1 MSHTT
6 VTPSGRPDRRDET
19 GTVGTTSAGGPTTAA
34 QRWSFLG
41 IISLGLFLVGADN
54 SILYTALPVLR
65 DELHT
70 TGLQG
75 LWIINAYP
83 LVLVGLLL
91 GTGTLG
97 DKIGHRV
104 MFLSGVTI
112 FGLGSLLAAF
122 SPNAWVL
129 IGARAALGVGAAT
142 MLPATLALI
151 RQTFTDVRERNTAI
165 GLWGSVAVVGAASGP
180 VLGGFLLEHFC
191 WGTVFLINVPV
202 ALVIVI
208 ATVRYAPANQ
218 ADRSRHW
225 DVISSLWAMVM
236 MVGAVMAIK
245 ETANSERNTTI
256 ILVAVVAMV
265 VGGALF
271 AHRQGLLRRR
281 GLQPL
286 LEFGIFR
293 NRMFLG
299 GTLAA
304 AFAMFVLSG
313 VELMTTQRYQT
324 AGGFSPLEAGLLVA
338 SAAVPAIPASIL
350 GGANL
355 HRLGFRTLISGG
367 FSMLALGIVIALW
380 AVPSQPLWTLVCGL
394 ALVGIGA
401 GMVMSV
407 SSSAIIGSAPVSKA
421 GMASSVEAISYE
433 FGTLV
438 SVAVLGSLMPMFY
451 AMNAPDAVAHDV
463 DHGVDHAQYGAAAV
477 EAYDTA
483 YLLVILIAGIVAV
496 LAAVITARCFR
507 GNPKEAEYSAHE

>member
-1 MSHTT
+1 MSNTT
-6 VTPSGRPDRRDET
+6 VTPSGRPAPNGTAAT
-19 GTVGTTSAGGPTTAA
+19 GGAGTGPTTAR
-34 QRWSFLG
+34 QRWSFLA

-65 DELHT
+65 DELQT
-70 TGLQG
+70 TSLQG

-97 DKIGHRV
+97 DKIGHRR
-104 MFLSGVTI
+104 MFLTGVSV

-122 SPNAWVL
+122 SPDAWVL
-129 IGARAALGVGAAT
+129 IAARAVLGVGAAT
-142 MLPATLALI
+142 MMPATLALI

-165 GLWGSVAVVGAASGP
+165 GIWGSVAVVGAASGP
-180 VLGGFLLEHFC
+180 VLGGFLLEHFY

-202 ALVIVI
+202 VVAILI
-208 ATVRYAPANQ
+208 ATVIYAPANQ
-218 ADRSRHW
+218 ADPSRHW
-225 DVISSLWAMVM
+225 DVISSLWAMIM

-245 ETANSERNTTI
+245 ETANSEGDTTI
-256 ILVAVVAMV
+256 VLVSVAAMV

-271 AHRQGLLRRR
+271 AHRQTLLRGR
-281 GLQPL
+281 GLPPL

-304 AFAMFVLSG
+304 ALAMFVLSG
-313 VELMTTQRYQT
+313 VELMTTQRFQS
-324 AGGFSPLEAGLLVA
+324 AGGFSPFEAGLLVA
-338 SAAVPAIPASIL
+338 SAAIPAAPASIL
-350 GGANL
+350 GGASL

-367 FSMLALGIVIALW
+367 FTSMAAGIAVVLW
-380 AVPSQPLWTLVCGL
+380 AVPEQPLGLVVCGL
-394 ALVGIGA
+394 VLIGVGA

-407 SSSAIIGSAPVSKA
+407 SSSAIIGSAPASKA

-438 SVAVLGSLMPMFY
+438 SVALLGSLMPMFY
-451 AMNAPDAVAHDV
+451 SMNAPDAVADDV
-463 DHGVDHAQYGAAAV
+463 DHGVDHAVFGAAAV
-477 EAYDTA
+477 DAYDTA

-496 LAAVITARCFR
+496 AAALITARSFR

>member
-6 VTPSGRPDRRDET
+6 VTPTGQPADRPTGD
-19 GTVGTTSAGGPTTAA
+19 GTVAGATTAV

-41 IISLGLFLVGADN
+41 IISLGLFVVGADN

-65 DELHT
+65 DELDT
-70 TGLQG
+70 TSLQG

-104 MFLSGVTI
+104 MFLTGVSV

-129 IGARAALGVGAAT
+129 IAARAVLGVGAAT
-142 MLPATLALI
+142 MMPATLALI

-165 GLWGSVAVVGAASGP
+165 GIWGSVAVVGVASGP
-180 VLGGFLLEHFC
+180 VLGGFLLEHFH

-202 ALVIVI
+202 AIGVLV
-208 ATVRYAPANQ
+208 ATARFAPPNQ
-218 ADRSRHW
+218 ADLSRHW
-225 DVISSLWAMVM
+225 DIISSVWAMLM

-245 ETANSERNTTI
+245 ELANTPSNMTI
-256 ILVAVVAMV
+256 VSVSVAAAV

-271 AHRQGLLRRR
+271 VRRQGWLRSR
-281 GLQPL
+281 GLQVL

-293 NRMFLG
+293 NRMFTG

-304 AFAMFVLSG
+304 AFAMFVMAG
-313 VELMTTQRYQT
+313 VELMTTQRFQT

-367 FSMLALGIVIALW
+367 FSVLAVGVVLVLW
-380 AVPSQPLWTLVCGL
+380 AVPDQPMWTLVCGL
-394 ALVGIGA
+394 ALVGTGA

-407 SSSAIIGSAPVSKA
+407 SSSAIIGSAPASKA

-433 FGTLV
+433 FGTLL

-451 AMNAPDAVAHDV
+451 AMNAPAQVSGDV
-463 DHGVDHAQYGAAAV
+463 DHGVDHPEFGAAAV
-477 EAYDTA
+477 DAYDTA
-483 YLLVILIAGIVAV
+483 YLLVLGIAAIVAV
-496 LAAVITARCFR
+496 IAAVVTASCFR
-507 GNPKEAEYSAHE
+507 GNPKGADFAAHE